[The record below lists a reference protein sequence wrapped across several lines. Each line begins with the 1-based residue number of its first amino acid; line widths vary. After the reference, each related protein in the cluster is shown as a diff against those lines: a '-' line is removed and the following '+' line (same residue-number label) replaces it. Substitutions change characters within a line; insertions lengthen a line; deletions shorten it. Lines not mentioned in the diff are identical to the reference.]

1 MWNWKK
7 KKWYCLYR
15 FLRLRFQQKNAIYSP
30 LPIWVQ
36 GERGGIAIWANA
48 KTQGSFPH
56 LARRKRRRK
65 KQYSLTKTK
74 LRKMFIHSQEIPHN
88 IIKHA
93 NNNVHL
99 PKNALFAHKITKQ
112 LSSRQKNESSPS
124 QGIAGPTRGHLR
136 QWMIIIVIVRLKDKY
151 HHCWL
156 KNMIKRS
163 LWQ

>member
-1 MWNWKK
+1 MNQIGYRPPLLSPVGNLTVASVKLKKEKMILSISVPSAKVPAKKRYLFTPTHLSAGGEGWNCYLGKCQNAGVLPSLSQKEKK
-7 KKWYCLYR
+7 K
-15 FLRLRFQQKNAIYSP
+15 
-30 LPIWVQ
+30 
-36 GERGGIAIWANA
+36 
-48 KTQGSFPH
+48 
-56 LARRKRRRK
+56 K

-136 QWMIIIVIVRLKDKY
+136 Q
-151 HHCWL
+151 
-156 KNMIKRS
+156 
-163 LWQ
+163 